1 MQSRRSAFTLVELLV
16 VVSIISLLISILLP
30 ALRNARE
37 QSKAVVCLANLK
49 RLGTGVAL
57 YLNYNGDRFPPF
69 RLKHGRP
76 DDPEFY
82 VNYFHREK
90 PRWQWFV
97 DADYVGPVISPIPFR
112 AEIQATGSFGDN
124 SVGAGGESGREMTND
139 YFVCPSLQGE
149 YARNIRNGAYGYN
162 YQYLGNSRQHTDPSK
177 WDNYP
182 IDSGWIRA
190 TGTTVLMADSRGASP
205 RHGKHSYT
213 LDPPRLAVEKNAQRF
228 GPHGPDDADPGVDP
242 TLYGFSPVEM
252 RHSGTGNV
260 IFVDTHAEPARHRQL
275 GYHLDDGGV
284 PVPIDPDA
292 VGNNHSATNRI
303 WTGLG
308 RDDLAGTLRP

>member
-1 MQSRRSAFTLVELLV
+1 MSAIRLATRGSALALTQSGQV
-16 VVSIISLLISILLP
+16 
-30 ALRNARE
+30 
-37 QSKAVVCLANLK
+37 
-49 RLGTGVAL
+49 
-57 YLNYNGDRFPPF
+57 
-69 RLKHGRP
+69 
-76 DDPEFY
+76 
-82 VNYFHREK
+82 
-90 PRWQWFV
+90 
-97 DADYVGPVISPIPFR
+97 ADYF
-112 AEIQATGSFGDN
+112 T
-124 SVGAGGESGREMTND
+124 
-139 YFVCPSLQGE
+139 CPSLQGE

-162 YQYLGNSRQHTDPSK
+162 YQYLGNSRQHTDPGK

-213 LDPPRLAVEKNAQRF
+213 LDPPRLAIEKNAQRF

-252 RHSGTGNV
+252 RHGGVGNV

-292 VGNNHSATNRI
+292 VGNNHSATNRM

-308 RDDLAGTLRP
+308 RDEHAGTLRP